1 MIKYAVLGLLFISS
15 NVKLEGKSPYDYS
28 NYKATNIDINLFE
41 KISECINDGES
52 AIYITKSG
60 VSFIKVEIKKSGDYT
75 GDITNTQF
83 YGVNSAVLVQSGK
96 LKMTLGNITTTAKG
110 GNAVVATN
118 GGIVHLTGTNIK
130 STGESA
136 KGFLA
141 TYGGKIAGTSLI
153 ISTNGSSSAS
163 LCTDKE
169 YGTIYCTICS
179 LSTEGVDSPLIYST
193 GDINLITSN
202 GIASKSQAIVIEGKN
217 KVKIISS
224 NLKCGAN
231 PFNGKNNECGVFIY
245 QSIQIEESS
254 ENSIFEIID
263 STIEILPTSIYY
275 ETAPMFYITNTVT
288 NIKLTNSILKF
299 GSKIFMKIDK
309 GEWGN
314 SGKNGGKAVVTL
326 KNMDIEGNI
335 TVGSTSTL
343 TLNLFGTKFKGTI
356 NGNNICKKVDIF
368 IDKESTIT
376 LTGNSYANQL
386 TNQLKKGNNLIN
398 GTYAWNPDKVN
409 PSSPTPTPTPSPTP
423 TPTPTPSPTPTP
435 TPTPT
440 PNNNLKD
447 CSLPDWLKDLINE
460 ALRTSGKETA
470 IALCKKYMGD
480 AQKCNKC
487 V

>member
-1 MIKYAVLGLLFISS
+1 
-15 NVKLEGKSPYDYS
+15 
-28 NYKATNIDINLFE
+28 
-41 KISECINDGES
+41 
-52 AIYITKSG
+52 
-60 VSFIKVEIKKSGDYT
+60 
-75 GDITNTQF
+75 
-83 YGVNSAVLVQSGK
+83 
-96 LKMTLGNITTTAKG
+96 
-110 GNAVVATN
+110 
-118 GGIVHLTGTNIK
+118 
-130 STGESA
+130 
-136 KGFLA
+136 
-141 TYGGKIAGTSLI
+141 
-153 ISTNGSSSAS
+153 
-163 LCTDKE
+163 
-169 YGTIYCTICS
+169 
-179 LSTEGVDSPLIYST
+179 
-193 GDINLITSN
+193 
-202 GIASKSQAIVIEGKN
+202 
-217 KVKIISS
+217 
-224 NLKCGAN
+224 
-231 PFNGKNNECGVFIY
+231 
-245 QSIQIEESS
+245 
-254 ENSIFEIID
+254 
-263 STIEILPTSIYY
+263 
-275 ETAPMFYITNTVT
+275 MFYITNTVT

-409 PSSPTPTPTPSPTP
+409 PPSP

-447 CSLPDWLKDLINE
+447 CSFPDWLKDQINE
-460 ALRTSGKETA
+460 AFRTSGKETA